1 VKYLLTDGLGQVREI
16 DADTYDFDPLTD
28 DMVMVTFYGD
38 LYSRTLASS
47 AREEVVVE
55 VRDRI
60 ASYQIYPG
68 GTIVGVESPDILSA
82 ATKIAR
88 GVK

>member
-1 VKYLLTDGLGQVREI
+1 MKYSFSDGLGNVREI
-16 DADTYDFDPLTD
+16 DADTYDFEPLTE

-60 ASYQIYPG
+60 ASYQIYSG
-68 GTIVGVESPDILSA
+68 GTIEVLESPDILSA
-82 ATKIAR
+82 ATRVVR